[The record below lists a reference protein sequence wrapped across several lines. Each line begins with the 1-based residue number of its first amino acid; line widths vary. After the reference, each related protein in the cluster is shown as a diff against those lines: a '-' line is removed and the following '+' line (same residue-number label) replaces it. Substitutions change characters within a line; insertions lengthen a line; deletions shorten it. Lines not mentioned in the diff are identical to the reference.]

1 MEQLSMWE
9 ATANERKERQTL
21 QGDQHCDAVII
32 GGGFSGLST
41 AYHLQQKDCNT
52 IVLEKE
58 RVGFGASGRNGG
70 EVLTGYIG
78 SMESHA
84 KKKGLEAARQMWQL
98 SLDSIDLIENIIQSH
113 QISCAFTRNGDFHAA
128 YKPSHVDAMKR
139 DQEVMARDFNYEKIK
154 VVEQPDLKSELN
166 TPFYHGGRV
175 DESSAHFHPLNYA
188 LGLAET
194 VEELGGTIYEKS
206 EALSYRKESGK
217 VIVTTNNGR
226 VVANELVI
234 VTNAYSGDFQKT
246 IKKTIVPVESIMIA
260 TEPLSEELMKDLI
273 KHDRA
278 VSDTKNL
285 LYYFRRTSD
294 HRMAFGGSGRSSGK
308 RDQKNLFNNLREGMI
323 SVFPQLKDAR
333 VEYRWG
339 GKVGF
344 TQEMLP
350 YMGRLEDGAHYAFG
364 FAGHGAAMASMAGKL
379 IAENILHE
387 GWGSNPLEK
396 ERLKPIPFHSQHT
409 KAIGM
414 MKFYMKFRDRIS

>member
-1 MEQLSMWE
+1 MEQQSLWE
-9 ATANERKERQTL
+9 ATANERKERQAL
-21 QGDQHCDAVII
+21 QGEQHCDVVVI

-41 AYHLQQKDCNT
+41 AYHLQRKNCQT
-52 IVLEKE
+52 IILEKE
-58 RVGFGASGRNGG
+58 SVGFGASGRNGG

-78 SMESHA
+78 SMELHA

-98 SLDSIDLIENIIQSH
+98 SLDSIDLIEHIINTH
-113 QISCAFTRNGDFHAA
+113 QISCAFRRNGDFHAA
-128 YKPSHVDAMKR
+128 YKPSHLDGMKR
-139 DQEVMARDFNYEKIK
+139 EQEVMERDFDYKKIK
-154 VVEQPDLKSELN
+154 VVEKQDLHSELN

-188 LGLAET
+188 LGLAEA
-194 VEELGGTIYEKS
+194 VEEMGGTIYEQS

-217 VIVTTNNGR
+217 VVVNTNKGR
-226 VVANELVI
+226 VIAKELVI

-260 TEPLSEELMKDLI
+260 TEPLSEELCQDLI

-285 LYYFRRTSD
+285 LYYFRLTAD
-294 HRMAFGGSGRSSGK
+294 HRLAFGGSGRSSSK
-308 RDQKNLFNNLREGMI
+308 RDQENLFNNLRAGMI
-323 SVFPQLKDAR
+323 TVFPQLKNAQVD
-333 VEYRWG
+333 YRWG

-350 YMGRLEDGAHYAFG
+350 YMGQLEDGSYYAFG
-364 FAGHGAAMASMAGKL
+364 FAGHGAAMSSMAGKL
-379 IAENILHE
+379 IAKNILHE
-387 GWGSNPLEK
+387 GGGDNPLEK
-396 ERLKPIPFHSQHT
+396 ARLRPIPFHSQHA
-409 KAIGM
+409 KAVGM

>member
-9 ATANERKERQTL
+9 ATANERKERQSL
-21 QGDQHCDAVII
+21 QGDQHCDVVVI

-41 AYHLQQKDCNT
+41 AYHLQQKDCKT

-84 KKKGLEAARQMWQL
+84 KKKGLEAARRMWQL
-98 SLDSIDLIENIIQSH
+98 SLDSIDLIENMIKTH

-128 YKPSHVDAMKR
+128 YKPSHLDAMKR
-139 DQEVMARDFNYEKIK
+139 EQEVMARDFNYHKIK
-154 VVEQPDLKSELN
+154 IVEKKDLKSELN
-166 TPFYHGGRV
+166 TSFYHGGRV

-188 LGLAET
+188 LGLAEA

-217 VIVTTNNGR
+217 VIVKTNNGR
-226 VVANELVI
+226 VFAKELVI
-234 VTNAYSGDFQKT
+234 VTNAYSRDFQKT
-246 IKKTIVPVESIMIA
+246 IKRSIVPVESIMIA
-260 TEPLSEELMKDLI
+260 TEPLPEELLADLI
-273 KHDRA
+273 KHNRA
-278 VSDTKNL
+278 VSDSKNL
-285 LYYFRRTSD
+285 LYYFRRTAD
-294 HRMAFGGSGRSSGK
+294 HRMAFGGSGRSSSK
-308 RDQKNLFNNLREGMI
+308 RDQENLFINLQAGMVN
-323 SVFPQLKDAR
+323 VFPQLKDAR

-350 YMGRLEDGAHYAFG
+350 YMGQLEDGAHYAFG
-364 FAGHGAAMASMAGKL
+364 YAGHGAAMSSMAGKL

-387 GWGSNPLEK
+387 GSGNNPLEK
-396 ERLKPIPFHSQHT
+396 ERLRPIPFHSQHA
-409 KAIGM
+409 KAVGL
-414 MKFYMKFRDRIS
+414 MKFYMKYKDRTS